1 MADNDTPNRVQVVW
15 NMIGGDSIVDQ
26 LIAGTKRL
34 VVVESVLEG
43 AALDS
48 ALHAAARVDKNTT
61 HLRYLS
67 STTLAPTKGSVTIAQ
82 SADVFPG
89 FLDPNFEGW
98 DTNVAGVDTAE
109 MSADIYEMKKKDGTY
124 AQLFGSLTGAQGS
137 YEEVVAA
144 CHPLCWQQGQIV
156 EFARSHRALLRQD
169 GYATLFL
176 FKVDGEVFVAYVRVG
191 GGGLLADV
199 YRFSDTFVWRA
210 DHRHR
215 VVVPQQTV

>member
-43 AALDS
+43 AALDA

-67 STTLAPTKGSVTIAQ
+67 STTLAPTKGSVTLAQ
-82 SADVFPG
+82 AGDVFTG
-89 FLDPNFEGW
+89 HLDPDFRNW
-98 DTNVAGVDTAE
+98 ATDVAGIDTAE
-109 MSADIYEMKKKDGTY
+109 APADIYEMKKDGAY
-124 AQLFGSLTGAQGS
+124 AQLFGSLTSAQGS

-169 GYATLFL
+169 GYGTFFL
-176 FKVDGEVFVAYVRVG
+176 FEVNGELFVAHVFVG
-191 GGGLLADV
+191 GGQLEV
-199 YRFSDTFVWRA
+199 HVSRFSGTDVWRA
-210 DHRHR
+210 ACRHR

>member
-43 AALDS
+43 DALFAALQ
-48 ALHAAARVDKNTT
+48 AAAQASKNTT
-61 HLRYLS
+61 HFRYLS
-67 STTLAPTKGSVTIAQ
+67 SITLAPTKGRVTLAQ
-82 SADVFPG
+82 AGDVFTG
-89 FLDPNFEGW
+89 HLDPDFRNW
-98 DTNVAGVDTAE
+98 ASDVAGIDTAE
-109 MSADIYEMKKKDGTY
+109 APADTYEIKKDGTY
-124 AQLFGSLTGAQGS
+124 AQLFGSLVGAQGS
-137 YEEVVAA
+137 YEEIVAA

-176 FKVDGEVFVAYVRVG
+176 FKVDGEVFVARVRVHG
-191 GGGLLADV
+191 GKLRAGVD
-199 YRFSDTFVWRA
+199 RFSHALVWNA
-210 DHRHR
+210 DYRSR